1 MRKFLFTLLLLLVC
15 HIGYGQSIDSLFD
28 EFECEQNVDYVKVS
42 PFMMSLGKMFCKHEE
57 GSEIIRKVK
66 SMKVMD
72 LGDCSASVKKRF
84 SSKVSKLNR
93 KAMKN

>member
-42 PFMMSLGKMFCKHEE
+42 PYDVS
-57 GSEIIRKVK
+57 RKDV
-66 SMKVMD
+66 
-72 LGDCSASVKKRF
+72 LQT
-84 SSKVSKLNR
+84 
-93 KAMKN
+93 

>member
-57 GSEIIRKVK
+57 GSEIDE
-66 SMKVMD
+66 SHG
-72 LGDCSASVKKRF
+72 LGRLFGKREKTF
-84 SSKVSKLNR
+84 QQ
-93 KAMKN
+93 